1 MKMIANLTDKL
12 IREGQIP
19 ENERDI
25 FLYGFDITLYT
36 LWSTAVLLLIG
47 LLLGDFAGSLII
59 VAAFY
64 TFQTFGG
71 GYHAR
76 THLKCLLTMIVG
88 LLVGLSFAFF
98 KEQHF
103 VLWTLLVIGALL
115 LLLFPLVLHPNKAYL
130 EIERK
135 RLTMHSMIVTISVG
149 VIVTFIN
156 VFWNGFLYAF
166 SAVFLLSGISRI
178 AGKIAYRNSYP
189 TEDEG

>member
-178 AGKIAYRNSYP
+178 AGKIAYRNSYR